1 MPRGAGWVLLSK
13 SIAAAF
19 IGGVIGISS
28 TTVFAFGGVGGGAP
42 GGGMHVGGISG
53 FSGAPSNGV
62 GTLINMN
69 TYLYDRHFREL
80 KLAGQVPAVPEK
92 LPSGARIVQL
102 RVNGQSVPMALD
114 SELGSS
120 ELEFEPGERYAEE
133 LYKAVL
139 TKSVAVVGDAQL
151 RDRIIDAA
159 GKSQPIEIE
168 GAVFNTATPYFIVK
182 SVEDAK

>member
-1 MPRGAGWVLLSK
+1 MRTKLVVATLIAS
-13 SIAAAF
+13 AAAM
-19 IGGVIGISS
+19 SS
-28 TTVFAFGGVGGGAP
+28 TMAFAFGGVGGGAP

-53 FSGAPSNGV
+53 FTGAPSNGV

-102 RVNGQSVPMALD
+102 RVNGQNVPMALD
-114 SELGSS
+114 SELGSG
-120 ELEFEPGERYAEE
+120 ELEFEPGERYAED

-151 RDRIIDAA
+151 RDRIIAAA